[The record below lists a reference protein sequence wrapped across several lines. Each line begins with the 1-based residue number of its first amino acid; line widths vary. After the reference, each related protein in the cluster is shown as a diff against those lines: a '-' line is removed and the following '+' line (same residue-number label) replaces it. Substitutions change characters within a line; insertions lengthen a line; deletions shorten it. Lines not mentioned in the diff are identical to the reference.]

1 MSRFEFNVAAAVI
14 GWYTVLMC
22 GLFAIALVR
31 GIVWRH
37 RARTSASLRPKIREA
52 LVDYLAGSNDTTRL
66 RAFIRQNRRN
76 VADGLLE
83 FRATVAGETRDRL
96 CTLALDLG
104 LVHEW
109 VEDAGSRDVVR
120 RRLAFTRL
128 SFVCSYEPCRRVAGD
143 LLLRGLEDRDQEV
156 LMAAS
161 RALVQSG
168 DFVDVEH
175 VFGFALS
182 GNLYIR
188 ILLAEDLRRYAMEF
202 CGSAIPG
209 ILRSGDLQRILPALE
224 ILVAWER
231 ALPLPH
237 LADLMD
243 HPDHQIRIQALR
255 LAPLVPVE
263 APERAAILSA
273 LDDADPGIS
282 SVAASTAHRIQLVD
296 ALPALARGLRRG
308 PSSLARAAAA
318 AMAGMPP
325 QGWTALE
332 ELSGAE
338 SAGIAGIAR
347 DALELARKQEV

>member
-1 MSRFEFNVAAAVI
+1 MSRFEFSVAAAVI
-14 GWYTVLMC
+14 GCNILLMC
-22 GLFAIALVR
+22 VIFAGAWVR
-31 GIVWRH
+31 SMVGRRRVI
-37 RARTSASLRPKIREA
+37 TSASLLPKIREA

-66 RAFIRQNRRN
+66 RVFVRQNRRD
-76 VADGLLE
+76 VADGMLE
-83 FRATVAGETRDRL
+83 FRATVAGEARDRL
-96 CTLALDLG
+96 CALALDLG

-109 VEDAGSRDVVR
+109 VQDAAARDVVR
-120 RRLAFTRL
+120 RRLAFARL
-128 SFVCSYEPCRRVAGD
+128 SFVCSFEPCRRLAGD

-168 DFVDVEH
+168 DFEDVEH
-175 VFGFALS
+175 VFDFALS
-182 GNLYIR
+182 RSLYLR

-202 CGSAIPG
+202 CGSAIPE

-237 LADLMD
+237 LAELMD

-273 LDDADPGIS
+273 LDDADSEIS
-282 SVAASTAHRIQLVD
+282 SVAARTALRIQLIE

-308 PSSLARAAAA
+308 PPALARAAAA

-332 ELSGAE
+332 ELSSAE
-338 SAGIAGIAR
+338 SAIAGIAR
-347 DALELARKQEV
+347 DALELARKQEA